1 MNERM
6 IFYTMFPY
14 PKTILI
20 TELLLKV
27 LELFWVIK
35 AINELSVTN
44 SLMNISQ
51 TLYVIADAKA
61 FYSILCSSG
70 NI

>member
-1 MNERM
+1 M

-61 FYSILCSSG
+61 FCSILYSSG